1 MLTADVFQLFIKY
14 PLGKPLESKL
24 LKEPTY
30 PQLMFSGVQYV
41 CGLGLSDVTT
51 RMRSTSW
58 RAVVIHDTHLQ
69 MRIHLYMYTDN
80 VTNC

>member
-1 MLTADVFQLFIKY
+1 
-14 PLGKPLESKL
+14 
-24 LKEPTY
+24 
-30 PQLMFSGVQYV
+30 MFSGVQYV